1 MSESERECQPD
12 PDFEQME
19 SAATLCAVLFNARNK
34 GQLSKAVDAQRQ
46 LEQLGVT
53 VCLDPEIWPEVKY
66 DD

>member
-1 MSESERECQPD
+1 MPEHGEFQPHLD
-12 PDFEQME
+12 LEQME

-46 LEQLGVT
+46 LEQLGVI
-53 VCLDPEIWPEVKY
+53 VRLDPEKWPGVQY